1 MIIQAGKSY
10 KAIILGPKPYKTH
23 VLAIIEGQV
32 VYKYYG
38 RHKQKWFY
46 EVKALFRFKLM
57 VAQGEV

>member
-1 MIIQAGKSY
+1 MIIQVGKSY
-10 KAIILGPKPYKTH
+10 KAIILGHKPYKTH

-46 EVKALFRFKLM
+46 EVKTLFGFKLM